1 MKKIALLEAV
11 EEDHLVFID
20 NQEKVRIPVKSA
32 EISYY
37 QDLFNQEDPVLLE
50 VDFENR
56 RLISP
61 EEQQEYAAELV
72 DETIA
77 GSEEREEA

>member
-32 EISYY
+32 ETSYY

-72 DETIA
+72 DETLA
-77 GSEEREEA
+77 GSEESEEA

>member
-72 DETIA
+72 DETLA